1 MNSTIWNKKNSKKSR
16 LDLAKEALFTL
27 ITKLKENDHIGI
39 TSFNTNSQVIQSM
52 ISAKDLVNN
61 EQFTNSILSMKAKF
75 GTNLYEGLK
84 GASSLFS
91 NEKFHSNNKNKRIIF
106 ITDMRSF
113 NENNFINLYKD
124 LSLSNIFITVLGIS
138 ESFNTELQEKVGHV
152 KGSNYYVCEHSE
164 DIKKYLVEQFNYV
177 CFPASYDIDLTLY
190 SSHIHVK
197 KVIGSGYKDIVVKQD
212 NKDISSGS
220 YNQFI
225 FQFQKEVMFLMCYFK
240 YVKKVFPKPVLS
252 CIFEYLKCSKKS
264 ICKVDTTFPSSL
276 KKINGQYF
284 SEGGMILLNVE
295 TERKDTKIDNSF
307 PFSISLKYTETN
319 GDKKIQRYQYYL
331 KDISKENTS
340 YFSDNSIKKAI
351 SLYYYAKFLRKIMKR
366 WNGEGKKK
374 TRPLPASKQN
384 KINENISSFFE
395 QNYINEGEDSK
406 KAHYINEMQKIV
418 LNSHN

>member
-1 MNSTIWNKKNSKKSR
+1 MRNFIPTIR
-16 LDLAKEALFTL
+16 TKE
-27 ITKLKENDHIGI
+27 
-39 TSFNTNSQVIQSM
+39 SF
-52 ISAKDLVNN
+52 
-61 EQFTNSILSMKAKF
+61 
-75 GTNLYEGLK
+75 
-84 GASSLFS
+84 
-91 NEKFHSNNKNKRIIF
+91 F

-212 NKDISSGS
+212 NKDISSGN

-240 YVKKVFPKPVLS
+240 YAKKVFPKPVLS

-264 ICKVDTTFPSSL
+264 ICKVDTTFP
-276 KKINGQYF
+276 
-284 SEGGMILLNVE
+284 
-295 TERKDTKIDNSF
+295 
-307 PFSISLKYTETN
+307 
-319 GDKKIQRYQYYL
+319 
-331 KDISKENTS
+331 
-340 YFSDNSIKKAI
+340 
-351 SLYYYAKFLRKIMKR
+351 
-366 WNGEGKKK
+366 
-374 TRPLPASKQN
+374 
-384 KINENISSFFE
+384 
-395 QNYINEGEDSK
+395 
-406 KAHYINEMQKIV
+406 
-418 LNSHN
+418 